1 MSSFNVVLDACV
13 IFSAP
18 LRDTLFRAAGA
29 GLYRLHFTD
38 DILEEVRRSLVNKQR
53 MTEDKAQNLISTIRE
68 AFPESFVTGY
78 NVLIPSMTNNTEDR
92 HVLAAAVRCNAQ
104 VIVTQNTKDF
114 PVDCLS
120 PFDIDAQTPDE
131 FLVHLFHLA
140 PEIMAQIIIEQ
151 AGDLAKP
158 SMTVPELLIHFK
170 KYVPKF
176 VKLVEAAMSIE
187 GNAYSWAKMNTRGNH

>member
-18 LRDTLFRAAGA
+18 LRDTLFRAAGV

-68 AFPESFVTGY
+68 EFPESFVTGY
-78 NVLIPSMTNNTEDR
+78 NKLIPSMTNDTEDR

-104 VIVTQNTKDF
+104 VIVTQNIKDF
-114 PVDCLS
+114 PADCLS
-120 PFDIDAQTPDE
+120 PFDIDAQSPDE
-131 FLVHLFHLA
+131 FLVHLFHLS

-151 AGDLAKP
+151 AGDLCKP
-158 SMTVPELLIHFK
+158 SMTVPELLMILDKHA
-170 KYVPKF
+170 PKF
-176 VKLVEAAMSIE
+176 VKLVQAAMSIE
-187 GNAYSWAKMNTRGNH
+187 DDAYSWAKINTRGNH